1 MATKLVA
8 TQHYTAGPDQVYAL
22 YNDPGFIEARLEADG
37 GLNPEVVSMDVTD
50 SGVDIV
56 TRQAIPA
63 SALPSAVTSFI
74 SGDPS
79 TQRTEN
85 WRPAANGYEAD
96 LKVTIHGAP
105 ATLRGTITLV
115 ADGGGST
122 VTVNADANVPIPLFG
137 GKIEKVIVEQLTELF
152 KLEEKFTEEQL
163 AGE

>member
-8 TQHYTAGPDQVYAL
+8 TQHYTAGPDAVFAL
-22 YNDPGFIEARLEADG
+22 YRDRSFVEARLEANG
-37 GLNPEVVSMDVTD
+37 GLNPEVVTFDVTD
-50 SGVDIV
+50 NGVEIV

-79 TQRTEN
+79 TQRTET
-85 WRPAANGYEAD
+85 WRPAASGYEAD

-105 ATLRGTITLV
+105 ATLKGTITLV
-115 ADGGGST
+115 PDGGGST

-152 KLEEKFTEEQL
+152 NLEEQFTQEQL
-163 AGE
+163 HGD